1 MLLEAGAQGKECARR
16 EGGGSDSP
24 RARVCPTTAGI
35 SSVHDA
41 GRSRGL
47 SLAPVVEKQRARSL
61 RRPSRRRVAWR
72 CSCSRSRRERGRG
85 TQTDA
90 RSMGVRGRGSCGIGG
105 GAENA
110 PAAGSGGR
118 GVGERRTDH
127 FDDAELVAAR
137 ADRIRV
143 LEVAVAELATRPW
156 LLLLSIPERTRTG
169 PRTLAASAE
178 PRPDPSLHRF
188 MMRAQRQVDA
198 HCTPRNTSLSGAF

>member
-1 MLLEAGAQGKECARR
+1 
-16 EGGGSDSP
+16 
-24 RARVCPTTAGI
+24 
-35 SSVHDA
+35 
-41 GRSRGL
+41 
-47 SLAPVVEKQRARSL
+47 
-61 RRPSRRRVAWR
+61 
-72 CSCSRSRRERGRG
+72 
-85 TQTDA
+85 
-90 RSMGVRGRGSCGIGG
+90 MGVRGRGSCGIGG

-169 PRTLAASAE
+169 PRTLAASAD
-178 PRPDPSLHRF
+178 RDGIRRF
-188 MMRAQRQVDA
+188 IA
-198 HCTPRNTSLSGAF
+198 S